1 MNGWIKLHRKL
12 MDNPIITQDA
22 EYLSVWIHLLML
34 ASHNE
39 HDIVYQGQKYTL
51 KPGQLVTGRRSL
63 GKMCKVD
70 QYKVARI
77 LKCFENEQQIAQQ
90 NIYKGRLISVKKWDE
105 YQLDAPQNAHQMHHT
120 CTTDAPQMHHT
131 CTTDAPQMHQT
142 KEGKELNNNNKYI
155 NAHTREDDSETYH
168 PYSGYEYSG
177 RPIPTQNDVRAY
189 FKEQDFKS
197 SPDRFFWHHH
207 GRGWNGV
214 SDWQAMAQ
222 EWEMRY
228 QERKET
234 NAKKSAA
241 WIPSTQRD
249 DSEYGSMSDLEAMLL
264 SRSVD
269 DVVAGLRKEQ
279 QV

>member
-1 MNGWIKLHRKL
+1 MSGWIKTYRD
-12 MDNPIITQDA
+12 MMENPIVTKDADHFAIWMELLTSAAHSDRDVMFNGKMIT
-22 EYLSVWIHLLML
+22 LH
-34 ASHNE
+34 
-39 HDIVYQGQKYTL
+39 
-51 KPGQLVTGRRSL
+51 PGQLITGRNKLSQ
-63 GKMCKVD
+63 KWDINEHKID
-70 QYKVARI
+70 RI
-77 LKCFENEQQIAQQ
+77 LKLFENEQQIEQQ
-90 NIYKGRLISVKKWDE
+90 TTPNGRLISVKNWNK
-105 YQLDAPQNAHQMHHT
+105 YQNSEQQNEQRVSNERATNEQRVST
-120 CTTDAPQMHHT
+120 IQ
-131 CTTDAPQMHQT
+131 
-142 KEGKELNNNNKYI
+142 ELKELNNNNNIYI

-207 GRGWNGV
+207 GRGWSGV

-269 DVVAGLRKEQ
+269 DVVAGLRKERQ
-279 QV
+279 G